1 MTHLRCRSGVDA
13 AVKLAEALSMPACT
27 TYLHNDAFPAS
38 HELACGPLGYQGSQV
53 GWLVVG
59 LSMGR

>member
-1 MTHLRCRSGVDA
+1 MDA